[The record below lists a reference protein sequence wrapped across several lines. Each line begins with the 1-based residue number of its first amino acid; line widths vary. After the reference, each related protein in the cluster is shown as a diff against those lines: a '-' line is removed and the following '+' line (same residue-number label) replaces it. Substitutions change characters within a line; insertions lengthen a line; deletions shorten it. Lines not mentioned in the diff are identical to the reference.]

1 MKKLTKLSIEI
12 DGQTIDLSVH
22 TEGRGRSILCL
33 HGLMHSSEIWDRVSG
48 RLVNDFQI
56 ITIDLPGFGASPAL
70 PVKNITLP
78 NYGRIIG
85 TAINA
90 LSFQHEISAIV
101 ADSLSTNIVA
111 FACEHGYCS
120 TQTPMLLSGCPFDG
134 IPLLLRVLPVSL
146 LLKPGLV
153 ILGTLPVALSRP
165 LINLFARYT
174 VYRWVAGANEIS
186 TGVLQS
192 DPTTAQKL
200 FVALKEPTPRETI
213 SSLVQCRCV
222 LLRGKFDRVVSH
234 SNLSRWADTIGATYL
249 ELPESGH
256 TPALEQPE
264 QYVQAIRGLLA
275 ETTGN

>member
-1 MKKLTKLSIEI
+1 
-12 DGQTIDLSVH
+12 
-22 TEGRGRSILCL
+22 
-33 HGLMHSSEIWDRVSG
+33 MHSSEIWDRVSG
-48 RLVNDFQI
+48 QLVNDFQI
-56 ITIDLPGFGASPAL
+56 ITVDLPGFGASPAL
-70 PVKNITLP
+70 PAKGITLR

-90 LSFQHEISAIV
+90 LSSQHEISAIV

-111 FACEHGYCS
+111 FACEEGYCCAHI
-120 TQTPMLLSGCPFDG
+120 PILLSGCPFDG

-146 LLKPGLV
+146 FLKPALD
-153 ILGTLPVALSRP
+153 ILGALPASLSRP
-165 LINLFARYT
+165 LVNLFARYT
-174 VYRWVAGANEIS
+174 VYRWIVGASEIS

-200 FVALKEPTPRETI
+200 FVALKEPTPRETV
-213 SSLVQCRCV
+213 SSLAQCKCV

-234 SNLSRWADTIGATYL
+234 SSLARWADTIGAKYL

-264 QYVQAIRGLLA
+264 QYAEAIRSLLA
-275 ETTGN
+275 EAATN